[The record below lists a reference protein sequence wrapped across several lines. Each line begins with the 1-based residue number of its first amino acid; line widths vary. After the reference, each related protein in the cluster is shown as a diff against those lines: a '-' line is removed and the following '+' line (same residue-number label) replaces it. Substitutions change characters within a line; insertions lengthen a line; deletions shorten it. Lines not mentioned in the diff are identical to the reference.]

1 MSSSIDNI
9 LNNICFII
17 SDLIV
22 LTSSLVTVSVTRIIP
37 TIFEILKWRRGL
49 VIIATA
55 QLHSVKPEFRFCAG
69 SKPARGVSEI
79 CDGED
84 L

>member
-22 LTSSLVTVSVTRIIP
+22 LTSSLVTVSVTRIIA

-49 VIIATA
+49 VVIATA
-55 QLHSVKPEFRFCAG
+55 QQCSRLKIRLNAI
-69 SKPARGVSEI
+69 RR
-79 CDGED
+79 
-84 L
+84 